1 MLLVI
6 DIGNTDTV
14 FGFFEDEKLQF
25 QTRIL
30 SKTDETDVF
39 FEYKLKAFMFENSIS
54 TSAIKKAIISSVV
67 PDLTVFLKTVVTN
80 IFYVEPLL
88 MHPFIYKGLTYA
100 IDNPSEIGSDLI
112 ANAVYAFHQY
122 KRNCIIVDFGT
133 ALTFTTVSAEGKVLG
148 VSIVPGLKT
157 AIKALFSN
165 TAQLPEVPL
174 ALPDSAIG
182 RNTITA
188 IQAGIIFGY
197 EGLVQNMIS
206 RIRAELGGD
215 CIAIATGGLSSII
228 STLQD
233 EFEEVNIL
241 LTMQG
246 LRIIA
251 NQSSL
256 ET

>member
-1 MLLVI
+1 MLLVV

-14 FGFFEDEKLQF
+14 FGFFEGEKLQF

-30 SKTDETDVF
+30 SKKDETDVF

-54 TSAIKKAIISSVV
+54 TAGIKKAIISSVV
-67 PDLTVFLKTVVTN
+67 PDLTVFLKNVVSN
-80 IFYVEPLL
+80 IFYIEPLI
-88 MHPFIYKGLTYA
+88 MQPYIYKGLTYA
-100 IDNPSEIGSDLI
+100 IDNPSEIGSDLV
-112 ANAVYAFHQY
+112 ANAVYAFHHY
-122 KRNCIIVDFGT
+122 KQNCIIVDFGT
-133 ALTFTTVSAEGKVLG
+133 ALTFTTVSAEGMVLG

-182 RNTITA
+182 KNTITA

-197 EGLVQNMIS
+197 EGLVKNMIA
-206 RIRAELGGD
+206 RIRAELGGN
-215 CIAIATGGLSSII
+215 CIAIATGGLASII
-228 STLQD
+228 STLKD
-233 EFEEVNIL
+233 DFEEVNIL

-251 NQSSL
+251 EQQA
-256 ET
+256 